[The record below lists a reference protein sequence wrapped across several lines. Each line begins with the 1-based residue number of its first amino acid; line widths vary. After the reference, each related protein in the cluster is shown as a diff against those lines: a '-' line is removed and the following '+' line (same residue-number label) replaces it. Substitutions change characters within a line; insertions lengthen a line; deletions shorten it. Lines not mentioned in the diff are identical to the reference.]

1 MNKRLLLS
9 VLSAAVAV
17 CAAAQEFNPVPR
29 AWKWIDE
36 DEVIFT
42 YNGIYTDSTAFVLNS
57 RTGEKTVGVKAPA
70 KYFMFPVRPKGAVNM
85 TYSPDS
91 TKIAFTRDNDLYVVD
106 IATEVETR
114 LTFDGT
120 DVIMNGYAS
129 WVYYEEIFGRASRYK
144 AFWWSPDSKKIGF
157 YRFDNSQV
165 PMFPIYSA
173 FANPDAAAS
182 QSQSPR
188 VTDLALGGSLSE
200 TRYPKAGQTN
210 PQIRIGIVD
219 LTSECISCPM
229 RCEDAI
235 TWADF
240 DPTLDQYFG
249 IPFWGPDSQEFFI
262 ARMPRLQNT
271 IDLYAVNVAD
281 GSKRHVYNETY
292 KTWLNW
298 FDGVVFTDNG
308 LYMAR
313 EFETG
318 WQQIYFLSYDGKT
331 FRRLTDGPNWNVD
344 IVRVDEKKGDVYYT
358 AKRDAVAKHA
368 LYKVNK
374 KGVITA
380 LTDPAYN
387 ATGISFS
394 PDGKYFVASLSNMT
408 TPTKV
413 AVITNKGGVVSSPEH
428 NECASME
435 PWNGEILNGM
445 IWYTVTDIPSAAY
458 PVCNVVADM
467 KGPDYD
473 PSAYAL
479 PKLVYITT
487 EDGFNLPGMIVY
499 PKDFD
504 ETKKYPVHVDIY
516 GGPNTPLV
524 RDRWVAPNASNQWYS
539 ENGIIQITVD
549 PRAAGHNGRAGLD
562 MIYRQ
567 LTVWEV
573 EDFCAWASCLQSLP
587 YVDGDKIGV
596 EGFSFGGTMTS
607 MLLMQAPD
615 KFHYGIAGGGVY
627 DWALYDSHYTERYMD
642 TPQANPEGYAV
653 SKVLNYVSGYPTDY
667 STDESVMLKLTHG
680 TGDDNVHHQNTLQLL
695 DALHR
700 EGKKFDFMIYPDGMH
715 GYYGYQGDHF
725 LEANHEFWLKHFF
738 DK

>member
-1 MNKRLLLS
+1 MTLFFGLA
-9 VLSAAVAV
+9 SAFSY
-17 CAAAQEFNPVPR
+17 AQEFNPVPR
-29 AWKWIDE
+29 AWKWLDN
-36 DEVIFT
+36 DDVIFT
-42 YNGIYTDSTAFVLNS
+42 YDGTYADSSAFVVNA
-57 RTGEKTVGVKAPA
+57 RTGKRTEGVKAPS
-70 KYFMFPVRPKGAVNM
+70 KYTAFPVSPEGAVNL

-91 TKIAFTRDNDLYVVD
+91 TKLAFTRDNDLYVVD
-106 IATEVETR
+106 IASGEETR
-114 LTFDGT
+114 LTYDGS
-120 DVIMNGYAS
+120 DVILNGYAS
-129 WVYYEEIFGRASRYK
+129 WVYYEEIFGRPSRYK
-144 AFWWSPDSKKIGF
+144 AFWWSPDSRKIGF

-173 FANPDAAAS
+173 FANPAAAAS

-210 PQIRIGIVD
+210 PQVRIGIID
-219 LTSECISCPM
+219 LASVPQSPTSI
-229 RCEDAI
+229 
-235 TWADF
+235 WADF
-240 DPTLDQYFG
+240 DPAQDQYFG
-249 IPFWGPDSQEFFI
+249 IPFWGPDSREFFI

-298 FDGVVFTDNG
+298 FDGVVFTDRG

-313 EFETG
+313 EFKTG
-318 WQQIYFLSYDGKT
+318 WQQIYFLSYDGKE
-331 FRRLTDGPNWNVD
+331 FRCLTDGPNWKVA
-344 IVRVDEKKGDVYYT
+344 IVRVDEKKGDVYFT
-358 AKRDAVAKHA
+358 AKRDEVAKQA
-368 LYKVNK
+368 LYKVDK
-374 KGVITA
+374 KGTVTV
-380 LTDPAYN
+380 LTDPSYN
-387 ATGISFS
+387 AAGISFS
-394 PDGKYFVASLSNMT
+394 PDGKYFVASYSNLT

-413 AVITNKGGVVSSPEH
+413 AVFQNRSKVI
-428 NECASME
+428 
-435 PWNGEILNGM
+435 
-445 IWYTVTDIPSAAY
+445 SAAENNICAY
-458 PVCNVVADM
+458 SSDETAARVQGYIWNVELDRNTDCQKGMVVADM
-467 KGPDYD
+467 EGPDYD
-473 PSAYAL
+473 ASKYAL
-479 PKLVYITT
+479 GKLVYITT
-487 EDGFNLPGMIVY
+487 QDGFNLPAIMVY

-504 ETKKYPVHVDIY
+504 KSKKYPVHVDIY
-516 GGPNTPLV
+516 GGPDTPMV
-524 RDRWVAPNASNQWYS
+524 RDRWTHPTPANQWYS
-539 ENGIIQITVD
+539 DNGIIQMIVD

-573 EDFCAWASCLQSLP
+573 KDFCAWADAIKDLP

-642 TPQANPEGYAV
+642 TPQNNPDGYEV
-653 SKVLNYVSGYPTDY
+653 SKVMNYVEGYPVDY
-667 STDESVMLKLTHG
+667 SNDNGNVMLKLTHG

-725 LEANHEFWLKHFF
+725 LKANHAFWLKYL
-738 DK
+738 KGE